1 MAKYGMLVD
10 VGKCIGCHACTAA
23 CKVKNNLPDGVFW
36 TKVGAYERGIF
47 PNVKVYTAP
56 LDRCMHCEH
65 PACVSACPVGALQKM
80 PDGPVVYDARKCLGC
95 RYCMTACPFHIPKL
109 NWDALL
115 PSIQKCQLCADRLAA
130 GLDPACAS
138 ACPTGALKFG
148 DRDALLAEARERIQ
162 TGNGRY
168 VNHIFGEN
176 ELGGT
181 TLLYISP
188 VPFEEL
194 GFPKVSTE
202 PVTKLSEQVVSYVPY
217 GLGGLAVA
225 LSGLYWFFH
234 RRERLLRKGITV
246 HHDHE
251 GKEE

>member
-23 CKVKNNLPDGVFW
+23 CKVKNDIPDGVFW
-36 TKVGAYERGIF
+36 TKVGAYEQGTF
-47 PNVKVYTAP
+47 PNVKSYTAP
-56 LDRCMHCEH
+56 LGRCMHCEH
-65 PACVSACPVGALQKM
+65 PACVSACPVGALQKTSA
-80 PDGPVVYDARKCLGC
+80 GPVVYDAQKCMGC
-95 RYCMTACPFHIPKL
+95 RYCMTACPFHVPKL

-138 ACPTGALKFG
+138 TCPTGALKFG
-148 DRDALLAEARERIQ
+148 DRDALLAEARERIR

-176 ELGGT
+176 EVGGT

-188 VPFEEL
+188 VQFEEL
-194 GFPKVSTE
+194 GFPKVGTE
-202 PVTKLSEQVVSYVPY
+202 PVTKLSEQVISYVPY
-217 GLGGLAVA
+217 GLGGLAVV
-225 LSGLYWFFH
+225 LSGLYWFFQ
-234 RRERLLRKGITV
+234 RRERLQKENV
-246 HHDHE
+246 AAHHE